1 MAVQR
6 KSQIPKA
13 PQRSLVD
20 SIASAPEAT
29 PTVRTA
35 TPVAPVPPDEAVHAS
50 ANAEP
55 ALAQISAFHG
65 AGSDDSAPRSILQP
79 PVRRQRKP
87 VRIVYTSKM
96 DPELKDWA
104 SSFKPDEDFLEV
116 VEQALWILRL
126 GRAGNME
133 EAIAAL
139 ERASQP
145 VED

>member
-20 SIASAPEAT
+20 SIASLPAGVPEVVSLPAAAPNSSSGVT
-29 PTVRTA
+29 PEVMS
-35 TPVAPVPPDEAVHAS
+35 PVSDNASFSPLPAQPD
-50 ANAEP
+50 
-55 ALAQISAFHG
+55 G
-65 AGSDDSAPRSILQP
+65 SAPKSILQA

-126 GRAGNME
+126 GRSGKMP
-133 EAIAAL
+133 EAVAAL
-139 ERASQP
+139 EQASRP

>member
-1 MAVQR
+1 MAAVQR

-20 SIASAPEAT
+20 SIASAPEAATLGRT
-29 PTVRTA
+29 PDLAVA
-35 TPVAPVPPDEAVHAS
+35 TPRDDGAPASSMNPEMPKHSVVQRPDD
-50 ANAEP
+50 EP
-55 ALAQISAFHG
+55 AA
-65 AGSDDSAPRSILQP
+65 RSILQP
-79 PVRRQRKP
+79 PVRRRRKP

-104 SSFKPDEDFLEV
+104 SSFKPEEDFLEV

-126 GRAGNME
+126 GRAGNMA
-133 EAIAAL
+133 EAVAAL

-145 VED
+145 AED

>member
-20 SIASAPEAT
+20 SIASLPEAVSELVT
-29 PTVRTA
+29 QPA
-35 TPVAPVPPDEAVHAS
+35 AAPSSSSGVAPAVNIPPSDYAPFSPLTAQ
-50 ANAEP
+50 P
-55 ALAQISAFHG
+55 AG
-65 AGSDDSAPRSILQP
+65 PAPKSLLQA

-126 GRAGNME
+126 GRSGNMP

-139 ERASQP
+139 EQASRP
-145 VED
+145 AED